1 MRLVLYVLA
10 TIGYF
15 LCLVYALLP
24 TLCVGEPF
32 WAFALMGV
40 FASVA
45 FASGEG
51 AQRGFPVL
59 ALVIALTGSVHAY
72 RHNVRVIAA
81 MRESWRRGE
90 VQRRQWMQ
98 QMATNGLDAAQT
110 NQVEAAQTNR
120 FDLHEPQLSPF
131 NCCP

>member
-10 TIGYF
+10 TIGCF

-24 TLCVGEPF
+24 TLCIGEPF
-32 WAFALMGV
+32 WAFAFVGI
-40 FASVA
+40 FALVA
-45 FASGEG
+45 VACGQG
-51 AQRGFPVL
+51 TQRVISTL
-59 ALVIALTGSVHAY
+59 ALIVGLAGSIHAY
-72 RHNVRVIAA
+72 HHNQRVIAA

-98 QMATNGLDAAQT
+98 QTATNGLDTDQT
-110 NQVEAAQTNR
+110 NRLEAAQTTQ
-120 FDLHEPQLSPF
+120 FDLPEPRLSPF

>member
-1 MRLVLYVLA
+1 MRRVLYILA

-15 LCLVYALLP
+15 LCLVRALLP
-24 TLCVGEPF
+24 TLCIGEPF

-40 FASVA
+40 FALVA

-59 ALVIALTGSVHAY
+59 ALMIALGGSIHAY
-72 RHNVRVIAA
+72 RHNQRVIAA
-81 MRESWRRGE
+81 IRENWRRGE
-90 VQRRQWMQ
+90 IQRRQWMQ
-98 QMATNGLDAAQT
+98 QIETNAVEAVQT
-110 NQVEAAQTNR
+110 NQVEATQTNQFASR
-120 FDLHEPQLSPF
+120 EPELSPF